1 MINLSNGHNDERT
14 AWTTHCFV
22 LREIIEH
29 DVNRGPATV
38 DGGLTPR
45 MLRLDAKRSDE
56 HAEIRSGSVTEI
68 SDLLPTM
75 LRVTKQTGILR
86 LILR

>member
-1 MINLSNGHNDERT
+1 MTKRQRGK
-14 AWTTHCFV
+14 THCFV
-22 LREIIEH
+22 SREIIER
-29 DVNRGPATV
+29 VINRGPATV
-38 DGGLTPR
+38 DGGLTQS
-45 MLRLDAKRSDE
+45 MLRLDARRSEE

-75 LRVTKQTGILR
+75 FRVTKQTGILR